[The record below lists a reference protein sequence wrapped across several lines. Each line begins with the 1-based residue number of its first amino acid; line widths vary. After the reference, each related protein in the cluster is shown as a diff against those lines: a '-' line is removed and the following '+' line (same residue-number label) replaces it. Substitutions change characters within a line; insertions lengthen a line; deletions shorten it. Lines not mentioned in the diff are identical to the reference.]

1 MDQEPRTSSVSIC
14 LQTETREK
22 LEYLHD
28 HDPQFCKSSLSSYVA
43 ISMINKRWRNRY
55 GSLSVEEVKNG
66 KSLPDKSKPLFHQT
80 KEESPSGQP
89 HTTYDDLPF

>member
-22 LEYLHD
+22 LEYLHE

-66 KSLPDKSKPLFHQT
+66 KSLPDKSKPQFHQK
-80 KEESPSGQP
+80 KEESPVSKP
-89 HTTYDDLPF
+89 YITDYDLPF